1 MSTFNRRTVLRG
13 MLGGSAIT
21 VGLPLLD
28 CFLNTNGDALAA
40 TGAPLPPIFGTWF
53 QHLGLNPGMWE
64 PEIVGPNYKNNI
76 QLEDLNPFID
86 RLNIYSGL
94 KYFIEGKPLQTHT
107 TSSQIATTGEIP
119 FGTKGG
125 PSIDASIANVIG
137 RRTRF
142 RSLEVSFSGTRASYS
157 QQSGTSL
164 NPSEGSPVALYK
176 RVFGPDFKDPNA
188 AEFTPDPHTMARQS
202 VLSAV
207 ADHVKGVM
215 KRVGANDKARLDEYF
230 TSIRQIEQQLVLELE
245 RPAPLEACSV
255 PGQPDEAPAGTI
267 LEDAAINCKLFAG
280 LLSYAAACGQTQV
293 FNVYV
298 DSMNMREAGSSYIWH
313 AATHEESIDE
323 ELGYQKG
330 VFAFNTWANKIFAE
344 FLRTL
349 DGVREGPGTVLDR
362 TLVLWLTDH
371 SDARVHGLE
380 KVPVMTVGNGG
391 GRLKTGIHV
400 SAPGDPVTRVGLTI
414 QQALGVPINHWGVDS
429 NGTSKTIT
437 DVMV

>member
-1 MSTFNRRTVLRG
+1 
-13 MLGGSAIT
+13 
-21 VGLPLLD
+21 
-28 CFLNTNGDALAA
+28 
-40 TGAPLPPIFGTWF
+40 
-53 QHLGLNPGMWE
+53 
-64 PEIVGPNYKNNI
+64 
-76 QLEDLNPFID
+76 
-86 RLNIYSGL
+86 
-94 KYFIEGKPLQTHT
+94 
-107 TSSQIATTGEIP
+107 
-119 FGTKGG
+119 
-125 PSIDASIANVIG
+125 
-137 RRTRF
+137 
-142 RSLEVSFSGTRASYS
+142 
-157 QQSGTSL
+157 
-164 NPSEGSPVALYK
+164 
-176 RVFGPDFKDPNA
+176 
-188 AEFTPDPHTMARQS
+188 MARQS

-207 ADHVKGVM
+207 SDHVKGVM

-255 PGQPDEAPAGTI
+255 PSNPDEAPPGTI
-267 LEDAAINCKLFAG
+267 LEDAATNSRLFAG

-293 FNVYV
+293 FNVFM
-298 DSMNMREAGSSYIWH
+298 DSMNLREAGSSYIWH

-330 VFAFNTWANKIFAE
+330 VFAFNTWANKVFAE

-349 DGVREGPGTVLDR
+349 DSVREGPGTVLDR
-362 TLVLWLTDH
+362 TLILWLTDH

-400 SAPGDPVTRVGLTI
+400 SAPGDPVTRVGLTV

>member
-1 MSTFNRRTVLRG
+1 MSTFNRRTILRG

-28 CFLNTNGDALAA
+28 CFLNENGDALAA
-40 TGAPLPPIFGTWF
+40 TGAPLPPVFGTWF

-64 PEIVGPNYKNNI
+64 PEIIGPNYKNNV
-76 QLEDLNPFID
+76 QLVDLDPFRD

-142 RSLEVSFSGTRASYS
+142 RSLEVSFSGTRRSYS

-164 NPSEGSPVALYK
+164 NPSEGSPVAMYQ
-176 RVFGPDFKDPNA
+176 RIFGPDFKDPNA

-207 ADHVKGVM
+207 SDHVQGVM
-215 KRVGANDKARLDEYF
+215 KRVGASDKARLDEYF

-255 PGQPDEAPAGTI
+255 PSQPDEAPAGTI
-267 LEDAAINCKLFAG
+267 LEDAATNCKLFAG

-293 FNVYV
+293 FNVFV
-298 DSMNMREAGSSYIWH
+298 DSMNMRERGSSYIWH

-330 VFAFNTWANKIFAE
+330 VFAFNTWANQIFAD
-344 FLRTL
+344 FLNTL
-349 DGVREGPGTVLDR
+349 DSVREGPGTVLDR

-380 KVPVMTVGNGG
+380 KVPVMTVGSAG

-400 SAPGDPVTRVGLTI
+400 SAPGDPVTRVGLTV

-437 DVMV
+437 EVMA